1 MFQFK
6 RPALVSVPPPNEIAQ
21 MQSPVEKSDEYPAGL
36 QAINDPTH
44 WNNLKD
50 WNYWKALWRAL
61 NILRAQEY
69 CFKPINDTN
78 NTAPYFPS
86 MTNKIIVS

>member
-6 RPALVSVPPPNEIAQ
+6 RPALASVPPPNEIAQ

-44 WNNLKD
+44 
-50 WNYWKALWRAL
+50 
-61 NILRAQEY
+61 
-69 CFKPINDTN
+69 
-78 NTAPYFPS
+78 
-86 MTNKIIVS
+86 